1 VQSLRRGLGEAAG
14 GGVMKRACIPL
25 LSLCLALTA
34 SAAFSATSKTVPGGG
49 DLVFSPPDMPE
60 MVQAKAEARRTL
72 PLFWRWLSQQKPDQ
86 PGFIVKVGFPI
97 TQPVKSVEFMWVNN
111 LKRDGDKVTGK
122 LDQVPSF
129 RPDLKYTQTVS
140 FKESQIVDWAIR
152 YQGRQ
157 YGHFTTR
164 VLIKGHPKEEAEFKK
179 ILSDDPY
186 PPGFK

>member
-1 VQSLRRGLGEAAG
+1 VIKLAG
-14 GGVMKRACIPL
+14 IPL

-34 SAAFSATSKTVPGGG
+34 GAALSATNKTVSGGG

-60 MVQAKAEARRTL
+60 MVQAEAEARRTL

-97 TQPVKSVEFMWVNN
+97 TQPVKSVEFMWINH
-111 LKRDGDKVTGK
+111 LKRDGDTVTGM
-122 LDQVPSF
+122 LDQVPDF
-129 RPDLKYTQTVS
+129 RRDLKYRQTVS

-152 YQGRQ
+152 YKGRQ

-164 VLIKGHPKEEAEFKK
+164 ALIKGHPKEGAALKT